1 MKNKTNLIG
10 IGAAALLTLT
20 AADARAAQDAEATKT
35 KKIVVADA
43 KTTHHLNLY
52 VAKEKG
58 FFAKRGLEVEIV
70 DVKDL
75 AAARDLVVAG
85 KADAYW
91 ACPTAV
97 IAAIANGAPIRIIA
111 QVKAPCTSVLVVP
124 PASSIQD
131 IADLK
136 GKRVAGISPTCEAVI
151 SYVQAAQAAK
161 SPFAL
166 EKLAGGPAIA
176 ALEAGAVDAAILE
189 EPQASIAELKGY
201 RFVRPDVSA
210 GIPCRTIN
218 ARTALLQSDPAAMV
232 QIAREH
238 GLLSIA
244 DNTFMTPY
252 LQRPLELGFD
262 LVVHSATKF
271 IGGHSD
277 VVAGLAVA
285 REAELGRRLRFI
297 QNAFGAILGPQDAW
311 LVQRG
316 LRTLAVRLDAQQATA
331 TRLAAW
337 LAARKD
343 IHRVHHPSLD
353 RHPGRD
359 VHARQADGPGAVVS
373 FELADGPAAVAF
385 LKAVRLPLV
394 GVSLGGVETILSYP
408 ATMSHAAMPRPERLA
423 RGIGDGLVRLSAGL
437 ESFEDLA
444 VDLDA
449 ALDAA
454 AR

>member
-97 IAAIANGAPIRIIA
+97 IAAIANGAPDRIIA

-218 ARTALLQSDPAAMV
+218 ARTALLQSDPAALQALV
-232 QIAREH
+232 AAIEEANALILADPTSEEVVRIAH
-238 GLLSIA
+238 AYTGA
-244 DNTFMTPY
+244 P
-252 LQRPLELGFD
+252 
-262 LVVHSATKF
+262 
-271 IGGHSD
+271 
-277 VVAGLAVA
+277 VAAIKQGNH
-285 REAELGRRLRFI
+285 RLRF
-297 QNAFGAILGPQDAW
+297 QTILKEE
-311 LVQRG
+311 G
-316 LRTLAVRLDAQQATA
+316 LS
-331 TRLAAW
+331 RLADA
-337 LAARKD
+337 LVANGD
-343 IHRVHHPSLD
+343 IKEN
-353 RHPGRD
+353 PG
-359 VHARQADGPGAVVS
+359 QKLYAD
-373 FELADGPAAVAF
+373 AF
-385 LKAVRLPLV
+385 K
-394 GVSLGGVETILSYP
+394 GVTWGK
-408 ATMSHAAMPRPERLA
+408 
-423 RGIGDGLVRLSAGL
+423 
-437 ESFEDLA
+437 
-444 VDLDA
+444 
-449 ALDAA
+449 
-454 AR
+454 